1 MQDGEL
7 ITLSQPVRCRTGL
20 HLPLQNERRTGLA
33 GERTNSAGSSQQV
46 FPREFAQV
54 PSSVQKKKK
63 KAAAREKHTSK
74 YDFFH
79 HRPAINK

>member
-7 ITLSQPVRCRTGL
+7 ITLPQPVRCRTGL

-33 GERTNSAGSSQQV
+33 GERTSSAGSSQQV

-54 PSSVQKKKK
+54 PIFSAKKKLLP
-63 KAAAREKHTSK
+63 EKSTQVNMTSSTTAPQK
-74 YDFFH
+74 
-79 HRPAINK
+79 INK